1 MARLPENAGGL
12 ALTLLLLHCSP
23 SPNAF
28 NPVHAR
34 LQDNAKNY
42 QLWNH
47 RRKCAL
53 RAGPSSAEAEL
64 DFSMLALEI
73 DEKNYHAW
81 AHRLAIVQVSID
93 YSEWQR
99 H

>member
-1 MARLPENAGGL
+1 MVSNA
-12 ALTLLLLHCSP
+12 
-23 SPNAF
+23 
-28 NPVHAR
+28 VHAR
-34 LQDNAKNY
+34 SQDNAKNY

-64 DFSMLALEI
+64 DFTMLALEI

-81 AHRLAIVQVSID
+81 AHRLVIVQVSTD
-93 YSEWQR
+93 YSEWHR
-99 H
+99 HQQHQQLRGTLTTMVQQKF